1 MVKRGGGNK
10 MKKMLVEEKDG
21 IDIANLPANCPV
33 RFWKGKNLADQVPMK
48 QIFEKIRSANVG
60 SRREI
65 KR

>member
-1 MVKRGGGNK
+1 
-10 MKKMLVEEKDG
+10 MLVEEKDG